1 VPPGRGATST
11 ATSGRISRRTR
22 EDPAGTPQDL
32 TVLVAHSGRKARDYD
47 SLLRRNVE
55 QWKNHQHVESR
66 RGVFKNLSCN
76 RNGYTI
82 NRKEPL
88 KQRGCLLVNRR
99 TLRATLGKR
108 RTVLPDTLE
117 LGPQAEDPVTTY
129 SLAISG
135 GKVCLRT
142 HICRPKRAY
151 MKNLAFIQ
159 GGKKSSRHVK
169 YVARFISDYGIT
181 VRLFRKLLLAATLVM
196 KGKPNQAY
204 ALYRSVSNRCGHLRA
219 NAEHANYVREPS
231 LSDSSHYSDW

>member
-1 VPPGRGATST
+1 
-11 ATSGRISRRTR
+11 
-22 EDPAGTPQDL
+22 
-32 TVLVAHSGRKARDYD
+32 
-47 SLLRRNVE
+47 VE
-55 QWKNHQHVESR
+55 QWKNHERVSPR

-108 RTVLPDTLE
+108 RTILPETLE
-117 LGPQAEDPVTTY
+117 LGPQPEDPVYTY

-135 GKVCLRT
+135 GRVCLQT
-142 HICRPKRAY
+142 HMCKPKKAY
-151 MKNLAFIQ
+151 MKNLTFLQ
-159 GGKKSSRHVK
+159 GGKKSSNHIK
-169 YVARFISDYGIT
+169 FVARFISDYGIT

-204 ALYRSVSNRCGHLRA
+204 ALYRSVSNRCGHIRA
-219 NAEHANYVREPS
+219 KAEHANYVREPS
-231 LSDSSHYSDW
+231 LSDSSQYSDW